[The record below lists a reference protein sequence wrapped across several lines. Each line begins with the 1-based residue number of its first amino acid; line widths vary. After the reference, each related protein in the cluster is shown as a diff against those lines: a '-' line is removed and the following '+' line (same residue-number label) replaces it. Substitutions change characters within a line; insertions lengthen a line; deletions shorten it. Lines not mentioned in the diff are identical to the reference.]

1 MKKVFLTV
9 LAVALVA
16 VTAVQAQKVNKSAL
30 VSKIEKSDADIADAK
45 KGAKAATWINR
56 GKAFYEA
63 AIEPTKNLF
72 VNMDAAMLKLAVG
85 EPASTESVT
94 LVNVPYE
101 AWVYPWFTAYIKDG
115 KIATW
120 SQTQWVIEDAPAKAI
135 EAYNKAYE
143 MDPKTADKVKAW
155 KQTQTVYDGAIEKAL
170 ESYDK
175 ACEID
180 PKSASKVKDGLQ
192 QISDFCSQVGNTGID
207 TGNYADAA
215 DAYAL
220 AFEAQSSP
228 AHGNPEPALLYYAGY
243 LRTVDGAANPASF
256 VIGADYLN
264 KALELGYNDEEGNI
278 YYYLFHCYYGQKD
291 ADKANVL
298 KAKDAL
304 VAGIKKFPKN
314 ERILD
319 GLVQLYTNPED
330 SVGDPADLVALIDA
344 AIESNPENVD
354 LWFGRGRIFFALK
367 QYDESIASFRK
378 VVELKPDLFEGN
390 YYLGVFYTI
399 KADEMNKVM
408 NEKQYSSQAA
418 YDADLKAANAVYME
432 AIPWFEKAHEL
443 KADDFNTLDM
453 LKQLCFRLRDEPG
466 IQEKYD
472 KYFPL
477 WKAAKGE

>member
-143 MDPKTADKVKAW
+143 MDPKTADKVK
-155 KQTQTVYDGAIEKAL
+155 E
-170 ESYDK
+170 
-175 ACEID
+175 
-180 PKSASKVKDGLQ
+180 GLK

-264 KALELGYNDEEGNI
+264 KALDLGYNDEEGNI

-408 NEKQYSSQAA
+408 NEKQYSSQTA
-418 YDADLKAANAVYME
+418 YDTDLKEVNAVYMD
-432 AIPWFEKAHEL
+432 AVPWFEKAYEL
-443 KADDFNTLDM
+443 KKDDVNTLDF
-453 LKQLCFRLRDEPG
+453 LKSICFRLRDEEG
-466 IQEKYD
+466 MMD
-472 KYFPL
+472 KYNKYNTL
-477 WKAAKGE
+477 LKEAKGEE

>member
-30 VSKIEKSDADIADAK
+30 VSKIGKSDADIADAK

-143 MDPKTADKVKAW
+143 MDPKTADKVK
-155 KQTQTVYDGAIEKAL
+155 E
-170 ESYDK
+170 
-175 ACEID
+175 
-180 PKSASKVKDGLQ
+180 GLK

-243 LRTVDGAANPASF
+243 LRTVDGAANPASY

-264 KALELGYNDEEGNI
+264 KALDLGYNDEEGNI

-319 GLVQLYTNPED
+319 GLMQLYTAEQG
-330 SVGDPADLVALIDA
+330 VGDPADLIALIDK
-344 AIESNPENVD
+344 AIEDNPSNVD
-354 LWFGRGRIFFALK
+354 LWFGRGRIFYALK
-367 QYDESIASFRK
+367 DYDQSIESFKK

-399 KADEMNKVM
+399 KGDALNKEM
-408 NEKQYSSQAA
+408 NEKQYSSQAV
-418 YDADLKAANAVYME
+418 YDADLKVVNDVYKEAV
-432 AIPWFEKAHEL
+432 PWFEKAHQIKPDDVDTLEFL
-443 KADDFNTLDM
+443 KSI
-453 LKQLCFRLRDEPG
+453 CFRLRDEAG
-466 IQEKYD
+466 IMEKYNTYNALY
-472 KYFPL
+472 KQV
-477 WKAAKGE
+477 KGIE

>member
-30 VSKIEKSDADIADAK
+30 VSKIEKSDAEIADAK

-143 MDPKTADKVKAW
+143 MAPKTADKVK
-155 KQTQTVYDGAIEKAL
+155 E
-170 ESYDK
+170 
-175 ACEID
+175 
-180 PKSASKVKDGLQ
+180 GLK

-207 TGNYADAA
+207 TGNYAAAA

-243 LRTVDGAANPASF
+243 LRTVDGAANPASY

-264 KALELGYNDEEGNI
+264 KALDLGYNDEEGNI

-354 LWFGRGRIFFALK
+354 LWFGRGRIFYALK
-367 QYDESIASFRK
+367 NYDESIASFKK

-408 NEKQYSSQAA
+408 NEKQYSSQTA
-418 YDADLKAANAVYME
+418 YDTDLKEVNAVYME
-432 AIPWFEKAHEL
+432 AVPWFEKAYEM
-443 KADDFNTLDM
+443 KKDDVNTLDF
-453 LKQLCFRLRDEPG
+453 LKSICFRLRDEEG
-466 IQEKYD
+466 MMD
-472 KYFPL
+472 KYNKYNTL
-477 WKAAKGE
+477 LKEAKGEE

>member
-143 MDPKTADKVKAW
+143 MDPKTADKVK
-155 KQTQTVYDGAIEKAL
+155 E
-170 ESYDK
+170 
-175 ACEID
+175 
-180 PKSASKVKDGLQ
+180 GLK

-378 VVELKPDLFEGN
+378 VVELKPELFEGN

-408 NEKQYSSQAA
+408 NEKQYSSQTA
-418 YDADLKAANAVYME
+418 YDTDLKEVNAVYMD
-432 AIPWFEKAHEL
+432 AVPWFEKAYEL
-443 KADDFNTLDM
+443 KKDDVNTLDF
-453 LKQLCFRLRDEPG
+453 LKSICFRLRDEEG
-466 IQEKYD
+466 MMD
-472 KYFPL
+472 KYNKYNTL
-477 WKAAKGE
+477 LKEAKGEE

>member
-63 AIEPTKNLF
+63 AIEPTKSLF

-143 MDPKTADKVKAW
+143 MDPKTAEKVK
-155 KQTQTVYDGAIEKAL
+155 E
-170 ESYDK
+170 
-175 ACEID
+175 
-180 PKSASKVKDGLQ
+180 GLK

-243 LRTVDGAANPASF
+243 LRTLDGAANPASY

-264 KALELGYNDEEGNI
+264 KALDLGYNDEEGNI

-367 QYDESIASFRK
+367 QYDESIASFQK
-378 VVELKPDLFEGN
+378 VVELKPELFEGN

-408 NEKQYSSQAA
+408 NEKQYSSQTA
-418 YDADLKAANAVYME
+418 YDTDLKEVNAVYME
-432 AIPWFEKAHEL
+432 AVPWFEKAYEM
-443 KADDFNTLDM
+443 KKDDVNTLDF
-453 LKQLCFRLRDEPG
+453 LKSICFRLRDEEG
-466 IQEKYD
+466 MMD
-472 KYFPL
+472 KYNKYNTL
-477 WKAAKGE
+477 LKEAKGEE

>member
-143 MDPKTADKVKAW
+143 MDPKTADKVK
-155 KQTQTVYDGAIEKAL
+155 E
-170 ESYDK
+170 
-175 ACEID
+175 
-180 PKSASKVKDGLQ
+180 GLK
-192 QISDFCSQVGNTGID
+192 QISDFCSQVGNVGID
-207 TGNYADAA
+207 SGNYVEAA
-215 DAYAL
+215 DAYVT

-228 AHGNPEPALLYYAGY
+228 AYEKADPALLYYAGY

>member
-143 MDPKTADKVKAW
+143 MDPKTADKVK
-155 KQTQTVYDGAIEKAL
+155 E
-170 ESYDK
+170 
-175 ACEID
+175 
-180 PKSASKVKDGLQ
+180 GLK

-354 LWFGRGRIFFALK
+354 LWFGR
-367 QYDESIASFRK
+367 K

>member
-9 LAVALVA
+9 LAVMLVA
-16 VTAVQAQKVNKSAL
+16 VPAVQAQKVNKSAL
-30 VSKIEKSDADIADAK
+30 LSKIEKSDADIADAK
-45 KGAKAATWINR
+45 KGAKSATWINR
-56 GKAFYEA
+56 GKVLYEA
-63 AIEPTKNLF
+63 AIEPTKSLF
-72 VNMDAAMLKLAVG
+72 VGMDAAMLKLAVG
-85 EPASTESVT
+85 DPVSTESVT

-120 SQTQWVIEDAPAKAI
+120 SQTQWVMEEAPAKAI

-143 MDPKTADKVKAW
+143 MDPKTAEKVK
-155 KQTQTVYDGAIEKAL
+155 E
-170 ESYDK
+170 
-175 ACEID
+175 
-180 PKSASKVKDGLQ
+180 GLK

-207 TGNYADAA
+207 TGNYVDAA

-243 LRTVDGAANPASF
+243 LRTVDGATDPASF
-256 VIGADYLN
+256 PIGADYLT
-264 KALELGYNDEEGNI
+264 KALDLGYNDEEGNI
-278 YYYLFHCYYGQKD
+278 YYYLFHCYYGQKE
-291 ADKANVL
+291 ADKANIM

-304 VAGIKKFPKN
+304 VEGIKKFPKN

-330 SVGDPADLVALIDA
+330 QVGDPADLVALIDA

-354 LWFGRGRIFFALK
+354 LWFSRGRIFYALK
-367 QYDESIASFRK
+367 NFDESIASFQK
-378 VVELKPDLFEGN
+378 VVELNPELFEGN

-399 KADEMNKVM
+399 KADDMNRVM

-418 YDADLKAANAVYME
+418 YDADLKSANAVYME
-432 AIPWFEKAHEL
+432 AIPWFEKAYEL
-443 KADDFNTLDM
+443 KPTDFNTLDM

-466 IQEKYD
+466 IQAKYD

-477 WKAAKGE
+477 WQAAKGE

>member
-63 AIEPTKNLF
+63 AIEPKKSLF

-143 MDPKTADKVKAW
+143 MAPKTADKVK
-155 KQTQTVYDGAIEKAL
+155 E
-170 ESYDK
+170 
-175 ACEID
+175 
-180 PKSASKVKDGLQ
+180 GLK

-243 LRTVDGAANPASF
+243 LRTVDGAANPASY

-264 KALELGYNDEEGNI
+264 KALDLGYNDEEGNI

-367 QYDESIASFRK
+367 QYDESIASFQK
-378 VVELKPDLFEGN
+378 VVELKPELFEGN

-408 NEKQYSSQAA
+408 NEKQYSSQTA
-418 YDADLKAANAVYME
+418 YDTDLKEVNAVYME
-432 AIPWFEKAHEL
+432 AVPWFEKAYEL
-443 KADDFNTLDM
+443 KKDDVNTLDF
-453 LKQLCFRLRDEPG
+453 LKSICFRLRDEEG
-466 IQEKYD
+466 MMD
-472 KYFPL
+472 KYNKYNTL
-477 WKAAKGE
+477 LKEAKGEE

>member
-143 MDPKTADKVKAW
+143 MDPKTADKVK
-155 KQTQTVYDGAIEKAL
+155 E
-170 ESYDK
+170 
-175 ACEID
+175 
-180 PKSASKVKDGLQ
+180 GLK

-243 LRTVDGAANPASF
+243 LRTVDGAANPASY

-264 KALELGYNDEEGNI
+264 KALDLGYNDEEGNI

-354 LWFGRGRIFFALK
+354 LWFGRGRIFYALK
-367 QYDESIASFRK
+367 DYDQSIESFKK

-399 KADEMNKVM
+399 KGDALNKEM
-408 NEKQYSSQAA
+408 NEKQYSSQAV
-418 YDADLKAANAVYME
+418 YDADLKVVNDVYKEAV
-432 AIPWFEKAHEL
+432 PWFEKAHQIKPDDVDTLEFL
-443 KADDFNTLDM
+443 KSI
-453 LKQLCFRLRDEPG
+453 CFRLRDEAG
-466 IQEKYD
+466 IMEKYNTYNALY
-472 KYFPL
+472 KQV
-477 WKAAKGE
+477 KGIE

>member
-1 MKKVFLTV
+1 MKKTFLTAFAA
-9 LAVALVA
+9 LLVA
-16 VTAVQAQKVNKSAL
+16 IPAVQAQKVNKSGL
-30 VSKIEKSDADIADAK
+30 LTKIEKSDADIANEK
-45 KGAKAATWINR
+45 KAAKAATWLAR
-56 GKAFYEA
+56 GKAFYEVA
-63 AIEPTKNLF
+63 VEPTKSIF
-72 VNMDAAMLKLAVG
+72 ANMEPTMLKLAVG
-85 EPASTESVT
+85 EPKSTTKET
-94 LVNVPYE
+94 LNGTEYD
-101 AWVYPWFTAYIKDG
+101 AWVYPYFTAYVKDN
-115 KIATW
+115 KVVTW
-120 SQTQWVIEDAPAKAI
+120 KQSKWVLKDAPKKAI

-143 MDPKTADKVKAW
+143 LDPKTAEKVKEGL
-155 KQTQTVYDGAIEKAL
+155 KQV
-170 ESYDK
+170 
-175 ACEID
+175 
-180 PKSASKVKDGLQ
+180 
-192 QISDFCSQVGNTGID
+192 SDFCSQVGNVGID
-207 TGNYADAA
+207 SGNYVEAA
-215 DAYAL
+215 DAYVT

-228 AHGNPEPALLYYAGY
+228 AYEKADPALLYYAGY
-243 LRTVDGAANPASF
+243 LRTVDGAANPASY

-264 KALELGYNDEEGNI
+264 KALDLGYNDEEGNI

-367 QYDESIASFRK
+367 QYDESIASFQK

-408 NEKQYSSQAA
+408 NEKQYSSQAV
-418 YDADLKAANAVYME
+418 YDADLKVVNDVYKEAV
-432 AIPWFEKAHEL
+432 PWFEKAHQIKPDDVDTLEFL
-443 KADDFNTLDM
+443 KSI
-453 LKQLCFRLRDEPG
+453 CFRLRDEAG
-466 IQEKYD
+466 IMEKYNTYND
-472 KYFPL
+472 LYK
-477 WKAAKGE
+477 KAKGE

>member
-85 EPASTESVT
+85 EPASTESAT

-143 MDPKTADKVKAW
+143 MDPKTADKVK
-155 KQTQTVYDGAIEKAL
+155 E
-170 ESYDK
+170 
-175 ACEID
+175 
-180 PKSASKVKDGLQ
+180 GLK

-408 NEKQYSSQAA
+408 NEKQYSSQTA
-418 YDADLKAANAVYME
+418 YDTDLKEVNAVYMD
-432 AIPWFEKAHEL
+432 AVPWFEKAYEL
-443 KADDFNTLDM
+443 KKDDVNTLDF
-453 LKQLCFRLRDEPG
+453 LKSICFRLRDEEG
-466 IQEKYD
+466 MMD
-472 KYFPL
+472 KYNKYNTL
-477 WKAAKGE
+477 LKEAKGEE

>member
-143 MDPKTADKVKAW
+143 MDPKTADKVK
-155 KQTQTVYDGAIEKAL
+155 E
-170 ESYDK
+170 
-175 ACEID
+175 
-180 PKSASKVKDGLQ
+180 GLK

-243 LRTVDGAANPASF
+243 LRTVDGAANPASY

-264 KALELGYNDEEGNI
+264 KALDLGYNDEEGNI

-408 NEKQYSSQAA
+408 NEKQYSSQTA
-418 YDADLKAANAVYME
+418 YDADLKEVNAVYME
-432 AIPWFEKAHEL
+432 AVPWFEKAYEM
-443 KADDFNTLDM
+443 KKDDVNTLDF
-453 LKQLCFRLRDEPG
+453 LKSICFRLRDEEG
-466 IQEKYD
+466 MMD
-472 KYFPL
+472 KYNKYNTL
-477 WKAAKGE
+477 LKEAKGEE

>member
-63 AIEPTKNLF
+63 AIEPTKSLF

-143 MDPKTADKVKAW
+143 MAPKTADKVK
-155 KQTQTVYDGAIEKAL
+155 E
-170 ESYDK
+170 
-175 ACEID
+175 
-180 PKSASKVKDGLQ
+180 GLK

-228 AHGNPEPALLYYAGY
+228 AHGNYEPALLYYAGY
-243 LRTVDGAANPASF
+243 LRTMDGAANPASY

-264 KALELGYNDEEGNI
+264 KALDLGYNDEEGNI

-367 QYDESIASFRK
+367 QYDESIASFQK
-378 VVELKPDLFEGN
+378 VVELKPELFEGN

-408 NEKQYSSQAA
+408 NEKQYSSQTA
-418 YDADLKAANAVYME
+418 YDTDLKEVNAVYMD
-432 AIPWFEKAHEL
+432 AVPWFEKAYEL
-443 KADDFNTLDM
+443 KKDDVNTLDF
-453 LKQLCFRLRDEPG
+453 LKSICFRLRDEEG
-466 IQEKYD
+466 MMD
-472 KYFPL
+472 KYNKYNTL
-477 WKAAKGE
+477 LKEAKGEE